1 MAGDVFEW
9 TMDFYNTYVTPCSD
23 CALLTAQIGPPS
35 SGGGGVGDDRV
46 VRGGD
51 FGLSLQFSLPPVRFY
66 SGGRAVFMGD
76 TGFRCA
82 RAP

>member
-9 TMDFYNTYVTPCSD
+9 NLDYFNGYVTPCSD
-23 CALLTAQIGPPS
+23 CALLTPS
-35 SGGGGVGDDRV
+35 VGAPQKDAGLGDARI

-51 FGLSLQFSLPPVRFY
+51 FGLNLQFSSPPVRFY
-66 SGGRAVFMGD
+66 TTGRSVFIGD

-82 RAP
+82 RTP